1 MQRLNALLRHLPVW
15 LVWVAACLPAIWL
28 FWGAL
33 SGSLGVD
40 PVKAVEH
47 SLGLSA
53 LQLLMASLC
62 ITPLRWIGLSLLR
75 YRRALG
81 VMAFVY
87 ASLHLLTWV
96 LLDMGL
102 RWGEM
107 GNDLVKRPYII
118 IGMAGYLALIPLALT
133 STDGA
138 IRRLGRRWSKL
149 HRLSYLVVVAG
160 ALHFLILVKSWPP
173 EPIIYATLVTFLLLS
188 RVVKSGKM
196 HINPRERKKI

>member
-33 SGSLGVD
+33 GGGLGVD
-40 PVKAVEH
+40 PVKAIEH

-62 ITPLRWIGLSLLR
+62 ITPLRWIGLNLLR

-81 VMAFVY
+81 VMAFAY

-96 LLDMGL
+96 VLDMGL

-107 GNDLVKRPYII
+107 GDDLVKRPYII

-138 IRRLGRRWSKL
+138 IRRLGRRWGRL
-149 HRLSYLVVVAG
+149 HRLSYLAVVAG

-173 EPIIYATLVTFLLLS
+173 EPIIYAILVALLLLS

-196 HINPRERKKI
+196 NINPRERKKI

>member
-15 LVWVAACLPAIWL
+15 LVWVVACLPAIWL

-33 SGSLGVD
+33 SGGLGVD
-40 PVKAVEH
+40 PVKAIEH

-62 ITPLRWIGLSLLR
+62 ITPLRWIGLNLLR

-81 VMAFVY
+81 VMAFAY

-96 LLDMGL
+96 VLDMGL

-107 GNDLVKRPYII
+107 GDDLVKRPYII

-138 IRRLGRRWSKL
+138 IRRLGRLWGRL
-149 HRLSYLVVVAG
+149 HRLSYLAVVAG

-173 EPIIYATLVTFLLLS
+173 EPIIYAILVALLLLS

-196 HINPRERKKI
+196 NINPRERKKI